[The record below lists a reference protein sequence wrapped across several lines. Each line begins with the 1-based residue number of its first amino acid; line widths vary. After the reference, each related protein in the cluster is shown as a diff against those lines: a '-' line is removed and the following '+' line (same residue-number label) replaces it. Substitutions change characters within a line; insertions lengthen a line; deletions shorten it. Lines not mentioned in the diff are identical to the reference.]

1 MSHVAPRINLTEK
14 QETYLTTISR
24 SRSRSRNSQKSL
36 IYRAQIILYASKGM
50 KNTEIALKT
59 SLYRKNVGIWRKRWA
74 EAQNIL
80 LEMEQKE
87 EETHKYYQKIQNI
100 LTDQEKPGVPAK
112 FTAEQICQILAVA
125 CEKPEDSGLPLS
137 HWSQAALRAE
147 VMKRGI
153 VETISV
159 SHLGYFLKSRGHKT
173 T

>member
-1 MSHVAPRINLTEK
+1 MSHVAPSINLTEK
-14 QETYLTTISR
+14 QETYLTAISKSR
-24 SRSRSRNSQKSL
+24 SLQRSL

-50 KNTEIALKT
+50 KNIEIALKT

-74 EAQNIL
+74 EAQNTL
-80 LEMEQKE
+80 LEMEQE
-87 EETHKYYQKIQNI
+87 EENNKYYQKIQDI

-137 HWSQAALRAE
+137 HWSRPALRE
-147 VMKRGI
+147 ELIKRGI

-159 SHLGYFLKSRGHKT
+159 SHLGYFLKSRGH
-173 T
+173 